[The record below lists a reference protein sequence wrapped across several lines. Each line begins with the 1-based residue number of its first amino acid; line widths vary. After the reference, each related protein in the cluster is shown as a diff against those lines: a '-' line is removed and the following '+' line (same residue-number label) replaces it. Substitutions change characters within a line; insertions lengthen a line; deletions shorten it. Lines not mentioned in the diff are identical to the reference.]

1 MGKVEEREKRLRTTI
16 KDVLYCDVHQTNPVA
31 PQTLPPFDCVTSAYC
46 LKSTCRT
53 KEQWIQALRNVG
65 CLLKNGGTLVQLA
78 LPLRYYIVDGKK
90 YDGFAADKDFFKSA
104 MVDAG
109 FTNIDIQ
116 FMNNSVDTSTE
127 IDYDFAFFA
136 KATKNEKTRP
146 PVPSWGKGSSAN
158 SNSNGRT
165 PSPSPGCSRS
175 MPPLPPS
182 FGKERANSNKEVTN
196 STSNICN
203 GRSPPPTPGSSR
215 SLSPLPPRTLD
226 MDERLNDG
234 FGQDQY
240 PTDSTERTLKTVLL
254 VLSEIRQQV
263 KQNTLLLKSLKVRQQ
278 QQVNVDIDISED
290 FRLPMESEADVTAVE
305 ETLQDK
311 EKSKRLV
318 RHLSTLGGVSS
329 KDVVERIMVAM
340 FSQSLSTIYNWLGK
354 GKLKKHA
361 LSQLSIATI
370 IKDAAKQSNVK
381 EADCEAA
388 IKNWLKY
395 ASDRDGG
402 RKKRAEKQKERD
414 REQARKFKALNLNL
428 DSSDDEQE

>member
-1 MGKVEEREKRLRTTI
+1 M
-16 KDVLYCDVHQTNPVA
+16 
-31 PQTLPPFDCVTSAYC
+31 S
-46 LKSTCRT
+46 
-53 KEQWIQALRNVG
+53 
-65 CLLKNGGTLVQLA
+65 
-78 LPLRYYIVDGKK
+78 
-90 YDGFAADKDFFKSA
+90 
-104 MVDAG
+104 
-109 FTNIDIQ
+109 
-116 FMNNSVDTSTE
+116 
-127 IDYDFAFFA
+127 
-136 KATKNEKTRP
+136 
-146 PVPSWGKGSSAN
+146 
-158 SNSNGRT
+158 
-165 PSPSPGCSRS
+165 
-175 MPPLPPS
+175 PLPPS

-354 GKLKKHA
+354 GKLKNHA

-370 IKDAAKQSNVK
+370 IKDAAQQSNVK

-395 ASDRDGG
+395 ASDRDGVEKRG
-402 RKKRAEKQKERD
+402 QKSKKKEIESKQG
-414 REQARKFKALNLNL
+414 
-428 DSSDDEQE
+428 SSRLLT

>member
-1 MGKVEEREKRLRTTI
+1 
-16 KDVLYCDVHQTNPVA
+16 
-31 PQTLPPFDCVTSAYC
+31 
-46 LKSTCRT
+46 
-53 KEQWIQALRNVG
+53 
-65 CLLKNGGTLVQLA
+65 
-78 LPLRYYIVDGKK
+78 
-90 YDGFAADKDFFKSA
+90 
-104 MVDAG
+104 
-109 FTNIDIQ
+109 
-116 FMNNSVDTSTE
+116 
-127 IDYDFAFFA
+127 
-136 KATKNEKTRP
+136 
-146 PVPSWGKGSSAN
+146 
-158 SNSNGRT
+158 
-165 PSPSPGCSRS
+165 
-175 MPPLPPS
+175 
-182 FGKERANSNKEVTN
+182 
-196 STSNICN
+196 
-203 GRSPPPTPGSSR
+203 
-215 SLSPLPPRTLD
+215 
-226 MDERLNDG
+226 
-234 FGQDQY
+234 
-240 PTDSTERTLKTVLL
+240 
-254 VLSEIRQQV
+254 
-263 KQNTLLLKSLKVRQQ
+263 
-278 QQVNVDIDISED
+278 
-290 FRLPMESEADVTAVE
+290 MESEADVTAVE

>member
-1 MGKVEEREKRLRTTI
+1 MYAVVLFPTDNTVDVVPRSWLYGKDLKQCWWPPHKGLKFTNMIMNLEPSQPGWESYDVQLLKETESFERARKACKKAEDGLSDLATSEEDQRRRRKRPKHFPSDHDSSDGGDDEVGRKDLEER
-16 KDVLYCDVHQTNPVA
+16 
-31 PQTLPPFDCVTSAYC
+31 
-46 LKSTCRT
+46 
-53 KEQWIQALRNVG
+53 
-65 CLLKNGGTLVQLA
+65 
-78 LPLRYYIVDGKK
+78 KK
-90 YDGFAADKDFFKSA
+90 QKLFKVS
-104 MVDAG
+104 G
-109 FTNIDIQ
+109 
-116 FMNNSVDTSTE
+116 NS
-127 IDYDFAFFA
+127 
-136 KATKNEKTRP
+136 EKTRP
-146 PVPSWGKGSSAN
+146 LVPSWGKGSSAN
-158 SNSNGRT
+158 SNSKGRT

-175 MPPLPPS
+175 MSPLPPS